1 MNKLSRKVIGG
12 TLLSA
17 TALFG
22 FGQPGNVLAADVAT
36 YNSNGIVEF
45 TPNTDVTPPVD
56 PNDPDPN
63 NPVEP
68 VDPTDPNGPDPGTPG
83 PLSIDYASS
92 VDFGKMKITST
103 DQVYNAAAQKF
114 SGGSV
119 ADGPNYVQVTDSRG
133 GAKGWQLRVQ
143 QDDQFTSTS
152 GKELTGAELSFNN
165 GVVNSSSDSPKP
177 TGTASFTLV
186 PGDGSTSGPA
196 EIVMD
201 AATGQGDGTQVL
213 AFGNDATKAESIKL
227 SVPGETSK
235 VAEVYTTSLTW
246 TLADLPVNP

>member
-1 MNKLSRKVIGG
+1 MNKLGMKVIGG
-12 TLLSA
+12 TLLST

-22 FGQPGNVLAADVAT
+22 LGLPVNVLAADVAT

-56 PNDPDPN
+56 PTDPDPN
-63 NPVEP
+63 NPVDP
-68 VDPTDPNGPDPGTPG
+68 IDPTDPNGPDPGTPG

-103 DQVYNAAAQKF
+103 DQVYNAAAQQF
-114 SGGSV
+114 SDST
-119 ADGPNYVQVTDSRG
+119 DGPNYVQVTDSRG
-133 GAKGWQLRVQ
+133 GAQGWQLRVQ

-165 GVVNSSSDSPKP
+165 GVVNSNSDSPKP

-186 PGDGSTSGPA
+186 PGDGTTSGPA

-201 AATGQGDGTQVL
+201 AAPGQGDGTQVL
-213 AFGNDATKAESIKL
+213 AFGDDSTKAESVKL
-227 SVPGETSK
+227 SVPGSTSK

-246 TLADLPVNP
+246 TLADLPANP